1 MNRNSC
7 AQKKRI
13 YDTAKPFVQHTTIN
27 KHINKCGVRIYKEVL
42 EDVLAHFNEA
52 DKFVEENC
60 KKYVQEDADVVSL

>member
-1 MNRNSC
+1 MC
-7 AQKKRI
+7 AEEEDI
-13 YDTAKPFVQHTTIN
+13 WYAKPFVQHTTIN

-60 KKYVQEDADVVSL
+60 KRYVQEDADVVSL